1 MSTTAAQANN
11 TNTIDTG
18 SGSSVNHEIPAPRSL
33 LKSGLILNDK
43 WEILEHIASGGK
55 GDVYRAHQK
64 SLHRSVALK
73 VISSNFLDS
82 LKDDISELE
91 AERERFRREVRVM
104 ASIRHSYVLQ
114 VIDFDRCFVDGEE
127 LEYIVMEYI
136 PGSTLR
142 GTMPEQGY
150 GMDRS
155 AVTSWLKQYF
165 LPVLQGLIAVH
176 DSGVIHRDIK
186 PENIMLDG
194 STPKIADF
202 GLARAQN
209 QSRMTQ
215 TFHVLGTIFYMPKEQ
230 FEDGASVDARADIY
244 ALGKILLEFVHGK
257 IANKNRMAFK
267 QAKLDLS
274 LCPAG
279 DKDFFQTLDSIIQ
292 SATAEEVQERT
303 PDAVT
308 LYRDLDTL
316 VGYSEEGVEAE
327 GKRNLKKGLHALYA
341 ALGIVAM
348 GGMALLVHHL
358 LNQPPDP
365 AMEAPPQAAQ
375 VIQEIQTD
383 RSARFTP
390 KDQGNPPAR
399 SADNASAGSHP
410 KSQMLVESDGAVMR
424 LAAGGGVSWVSSIA
438 GQQQADGKDF
448 YIEEGPVTNERF
460 VNFLNSVRD
469 TLTVQN
475 SVVQSAE
482 GIYMLLGEIREGY
495 EPILFRDGVFTL
507 SSSEMAQRP
516 VVRVSPKGA
525 EAYAH
530 YYNRALPTVP
540 QWLLARENGLGLG
553 ESYGLTDEWGYENS
567 DDGHFFMLLGAG
579 KDSLKE
585 TKGVCPPMRQKW
597 EAFSDVGF
605 RTVRNTTTSSNE

>member
-1 MSTTAAQANN
+1 MPSTFDPGNN
-11 TNTIDTG
+11 IDTARSD
-18 SGSSVNHEIPAPRSL
+18 SGSSVSREIPALKPL
-33 LKSGLILNDK
+33 LKPGLILNDK

-73 VISSNFLDS
+73 VVSSSFLDS

-104 ASIRHSYVLQ
+104 ASIRHPYVLQ
-114 VIDFDRCFVDGEE
+114 VIDFDRCFVDDEE

-142 GTMPEQGY
+142 GTMPEHGY
-150 GMDRS
+150 GMDGP
-155 AVTSWLKQYF
+155 AIISWLKQYF
-165 LPVLQGLIAVH
+165 LPILKGLIAVH

-194 STPKIADF
+194 SNPKIADF

-244 ALGKILLEFVHGK
+244 ALGKILLELVHGK
-257 IANKNRMAFK
+257 TANKNRMAFK

-274 LCPAG
+274 LCPAEE
-279 DKDFFQTLDSIIQ
+279 KDFFQTLNSIIQ

-308 LYRDLDTL
+308 LYRDLNAL

-327 GKRNLKKGLHALYA
+327 GKRNLKKGLRALYA

-348 GGMALLVHHL
+348 GGMALLLHHF
-358 LNQPPDP
+358 LNQPLEPTT
-365 AMEAPPQAAQ
+365 EAPPQAAQ
-375 VIQEIQTD
+375 VIQAIQTD

-390 KDQGNPPAR
+390 EDQGNSPVR
-399 SADNASAGSHP
+399 SVDNSSASSHP
-410 KSQMLVESDGAVMR
+410 KSQKLVESDGAVMR
-424 LAAGGGVSWVSSIA
+424 LVPGGGVSWVSSIA
-438 GQQQADGKDF
+438 GQQKADGKDF
-448 YIEEGPVTNERF
+448 YIEEGPVTNARF

-475 SVVQSAE
+475 SVVQSPE
-482 GIYMLLGEIREGY
+482 GIYILLGEILEGY

-507 SSSEMAQRP
+507 SSSEVAQRP
-516 VVRVSPKGA
+516 AVRVSPKGA

-553 ESYGLTDEWGYENS
+553 ESFGLTDEWGYETS

-579 KDSLKE
+579 KESLKE
-585 TKGVCPPMRQKW
+585 TTDICPPMRQKW

>member
-1 MSTTAAQANN
+1 MPSTLPPGKSIN
-11 TNTIDTG
+11 TTSSDC
-18 SGSSVNHEIPAPRSL
+18 GSSVNREILVLKPL
-33 LKSGLILNDK
+33 LKPGLILNDK

-73 VISSNFLDS
+73 VVSSSFLDS

-104 ASIRHSYVLQ
+104 ASIRHPNVLQ
-114 VIDFDRCFVDGEE
+114 VIDFDRCFVDGGD

-136 PGSTLR
+136 PGPTLR

-150 GMDRS
+150 GMDRP
-155 AVTSWLKQYF
+155 AVASWLKQYF
-165 LPVLQGLIAVH
+165 MPVLQGLIAVH

-230 FEDGASVDARADIY
+230 FEDGASVNARADIY
-244 ALGKILLEFVHGK
+244 ALGKILLELVHGK
-257 IANKNRMAFK
+257 VANKNRMAFK

-274 LCPAG
+274 LCPAE
-279 DKDFFQTLDSIIQ
+279 DKDFFQTLNSIIQ

-303 PDAVT
+303 LDAIT
-308 LYRDLDTL
+308 LYQDLDTL
-316 VGYSEEGVEAE
+316 VGYSEEGFEAE
-327 GKRNLKKGLHALYA
+327 GKRNLKKGLRALYA

-348 GGMALLVHHL
+348 GGMALLLHHL
-358 LNQPPDP
+358 LNQPPEP
-365 AMEAPPQAAQ
+365 ATEAPAQ
-375 VIQEIQTD
+375 VAQAVQETQTD
-383 RSARFTP
+383 RSTRLTP
-390 KDQGNPPAR
+390 EDQRIPPAR
-399 SADNASAGSHP
+399 PADNSSGSNHP
-410 KSQMLVESDGAVMR
+410 KSQRLAESDGAVMR
-424 LAAGGGVSWVSSIA
+424 LAAGGGASWVSSIA
-438 GQQQADGKDF
+438 GQQQADAKDF

-475 SVVQSAE
+475 SVVQSPE

-507 SSSEMAQRP
+507 SSPEMAQRP
-516 VVRVSPKGA
+516 AVRVSPKGA

-553 ESYGLTDEWGYENS
+553 EPYGLTDEWGYENS
-567 DDGHFFMLLGAG
+567 DDGHFFMLLGTG
-579 KDSLKE
+579 KESLKE
-585 TKGVCPPMRQKW
+585 TKDICPPLRQKW
-597 EAFSDVGF
+597 EAFP
-605 RTVRNTTTSSNE
+605 